1 MKIVAFTNEFP
12 PYRGG
17 ISTYAVEMARAATA
31 LGASVTMVAPSY
43 DQDLRRTDRDI
54 YPFEVVRYPG
64 GPHRAWKTLQ
74 KIKLVREVLAAHP
87 VPDLVHAID
96 WPFFMPCALSA
107 RALPRLI
114 SVHGSEILSMRTPLR
129 RLALALS
136 RTLEGEVRVVGNSRF
151 TQILFRRHFPNVPA
165 SRVTHELLG
174 VGLDWLDHVPR
185 QGARDRFGLPGDRLV
200 VLTLARLTRR
210 KGHLTALSALRLLSP
225 DLQKSIVY
233 VIAGTGS
240 EAAYLAELE
249 AAIDGHPVDIMRFE
263 GLNNDDARS
272 LCAAADIFCL
282 PGATVEAPLVE
293 GFGLVLLEAAAMGLP
308 AIAGNVGGAAEVV
321 QDGESGLVIPT
332 DDPAALATA
341 ITKLAA
347 DPALRRGLGD
357 GARRRAEQL
366 TWLRCARATY
376 GL

>member
-1 MKIVAFTNEFP
+1 MKIVAFSNEFP

-17 ISTYAVEMARAATA
+17 IATYAVEMARAATA
-31 LGASVTMVAPSY
+31 LGATVTMVVPSY
-43 DQDLRRTDRDI
+43 GQDLSRTDQDI

-64 GPHRAWKTLQ
+64 GPHRAWKTLH
-74 KIKLVREVLAAHP
+74 KIELVRDVLAARP
-87 VPDLVHAID
+87 APDLVHAID

-114 SVHGSEILSMRTPLR
+114 SVHGSEILFMRTPVR

-136 RTLEGEVRVVGNSRF
+136 RTMEGDVRVVGNSRF
-151 TQILFRRHFPNVPA
+151 TRTLFHRHFPNVPA

-174 VGLDWLDHVPR
+174 VGPAWLDHVPR

-210 KGHLTALSALRLLSP
+210 KGHLTALNALRLLSP
-225 DLQKSIVY
+225 EVQKRIVY

-240 EAAYLAELE
+240 EAAYRAELQ
-249 AAIDGHPVDIMRFE
+249 AAIDGHPVDILRFE
-263 GLNNDDARS
+263 GLNDDDARN

-293 GFGLVLLEAAAMGLP
+293 GFGLVLLEAAAVGLP
-308 AIAGNVGGAAEVV
+308 SIAGDVGGVAEVV

-332 DDPAALATA
+332 DNPKVLATA

-347 DPALRRGLGD
+347 DPALRRRLGE
-357 GARRRAEQL
+357 GARRRAEEL